1 MKKHKSKKRKGTARK
16 KTATTQRT
24 RRRPEKKIKTA
35 TTLKVRR
42 QKRKTTPRRVRTPL
56 SAWAVL
62 RRLVTERF
70 SFLRRLRTVRRGQV
84 AREQHEAVEGEQP
97 EVTGP
102 APPPP
107 PERYWLEIRPYPG
120 QDLHLANLKGLVNYA
135 FSTNIVFEFAV
146 ANTPSPRD
154 PTMSTVRFFFGCS
167 DFEAAGYAREWLEG
181 QGFYVLVEDPPD
193 FAQSYDWEVDL
204 QMARKFAIAAFPDS
218 RTAGRSWSPTTQEE
232 TVDIAGNLASA
243 VMAGGAFR
251 ATFRADRGAQVS
263 VYKTAR
269 DMERRPTRGEPGV
282 VSGVID
288 DLVSGH
294 VAPDGPPRRASSAL
308 TTAELRIKDQ
318 AQAMLARADA
328 GLFTCGIRVYGTLGQ
343 ASSIISSFPT
353 GSNPLEPY
361 EKRKASGEL
370 PDPNR
375 HPLSSFLRK
384 VAIVS
389 PFGIL
394 PILWYIGAWDPLH
407 FIDGSL
413 GLGLAPPVS
422 ATVAALLIWGLWR
435 PKRPVVLS
443 LPELAQIVSIPTGL
457 EGGRFEFAPE
467 APPRHSR
474 TDAFVEE
481 EAAEEVS

>member
-1 MKKHKSKKRKGTARK
+1 MGGKTKLLKKYGSKKRKGVARK
-16 KTATTQRT
+16 KTATTQKT
-24 RRRPEKKIKTA
+24 RRKRERKVKTVA
-35 TTLKVRR
+35 TRRVKR
-42 QKRKTTPRRVRTPL
+42 QKRKPTPRRAV
-56 SAWAVL
+56 WATL
-62 RRLVTERF
+62 KGLVTERL
-70 SFLRRLRTVRRGQV
+70 STLRRLRTVRRGQ
-84 AREQHEAVEGEQP
+84 AA
-97 EVTGP
+97 
-102 APPPP
+102 PPP

-120 QDLHLANLKGLVNYA
+120 QDLHLANLKGLVNYT
-135 FSTNIVFEFAV
+135 FSTNVVFEFVV

-167 DFEAAGYAREWLEG
+167 NSEAARYAREWLEG

-193 FAQSYDWEVDL
+193 FVQSYDWEVDL
-204 QMARKFAIAAFPDS
+204 QMARNFAIAAFPDS
-218 RTAGRSWSPTTQEE
+218 RTAGHSWSSTAQEE
-232 TVDIAGNLASA
+232 TVDIAGGLASA
-243 VMAGGAFR
+243 VMSGGAFR
-251 ATFRADRGAQVS
+251 AAFRADRGAQVS

-288 DLVSGH
+288 DMVSGH
-294 VAPDGPPRRASSAL
+294 VAPDGPPRRAPSAP
-308 TTAELRIKDQ
+308 TAAELRDRDK
-318 AQAMLARADA
+318 AHAMLARADA

-361 EKRKASGEL
+361 KKRKASGEL
-370 PDPNR
+370 PDPSR
-375 HPLSSFLRK
+375 HSLSSFLRK
-384 VAIVS
+384 VAIAS

-394 PILWYIGAWDPLH
+394 PILWYIGAWNPLR
-407 FIDGSL
+407 FIDG

-422 ATVAALLIWGLWR
+422 AVVAALLIWGLWR

-443 LPELAQIVSIPTGL
+443 LPELAQIVSIPTRL

-474 TDAFVEE
+474 RTDAVEE
-481 EAAEEVS
+481 ETAEEVS